1 MDHREQAFRAKF
13 AAAAPHLGAAP
24 EQLASLKI
32 RGNVGGYHE
41 YHELLHTLEHEAGI
55 RSRGIQGD
63 FQGNS
68 YLIEHSKTKLI
79 VVEHETGL
87 EILYIAGSVASLLS
101 LIPLVLRCWSV
112 VHGGGRHRPPD
123 FHRVEIRRLNADGH
137 LVEENRDGLDVP
149 WAAPLSIMNT
159 ALLSAAESIDLEINQ
174 LRLAVLDATKR
185 IGTLEKMIVK
195 GATASQGRKSG
206 ATTRKEKKQ

>member
-1 MDHREQAFRAKF
+1 MDHREQAFRNKF
-13 AAAAPHLGAAP
+13 ADAAPHLGAAP

-41 YHELLHTLEHEAGI
+41 YHELLHALEHEAGI
-55 RSRGIQGD
+55 RSKGIQGD
-63 FQGNS
+63 FQGNG
-68 YLIEHSKTKLI
+68 YLVEHWKTRLI
-79 VVEHETGL
+79 IVEHETGL
-87 EILYIAGSVASLLS
+87 EILYVAGSVASLLG

-112 VHGGGRHRPPD
+112 VRGDGRHRPPD
-123 FHRVEIRRLNADGH
+123 FNRVEIRRLNADGH
-137 LVEENRDGLDVP
+137 LIEENRDGLDVP

-185 IGTLEKMIVK
+185 IETLEKKTAK
-195 GATASQGRKSG
+195 GATASQGRK
-206 ATTRKEKKQ
+206 AATRKKPKQ